1 MPAIVIPKTNAIVAK
16 VEKML
21 GDDGNGVLKA
31 LIIKYITD
39 PITDT
44 FSVSKLDTLLAYFN
58 QSPVKPIKKPV
69 QDLIIERKPSPSQSS
84 PQRDQL
90 NQILSYLQGFFE
102 LKFKNKL
109 LDAFRMGFEAKSN
122 ARVSE

>member
-1 MPAIVIPKTNAIVAK
+1 MPTIVIPKTNAIVAK
-16 VEKML
+16 IEKML

-44 FSVSKLDTLLAYFN
+44 FSISKLDTLLAYFN

-69 QDLIIERKPSPSQSS
+69 QDLIIIERKTSPSPSS
-84 PQRDQL
+84 
-90 NQILSYLQGFFE
+90 F
-102 LKFKNKL
+102 
-109 LDAFRMGFEAKSN
+109 
-122 ARVSE
+122 